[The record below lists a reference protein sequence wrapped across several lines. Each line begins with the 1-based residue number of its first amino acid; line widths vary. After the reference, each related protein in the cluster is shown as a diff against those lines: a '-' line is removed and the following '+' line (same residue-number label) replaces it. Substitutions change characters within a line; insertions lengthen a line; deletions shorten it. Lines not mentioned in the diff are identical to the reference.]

1 MRGEKRSETD
11 GGGRGGSLGGV
22 GLAGGSSGG
31 GGRGLTQ
38 SCQTPESPGQKWNKC

>member
-11 GGGRGGSLGGV
+11 EGRGGLLGGKE
-22 GLAGGSSGG
+22 GG
-31 GGRGLTQ
+31 GKGGTQ